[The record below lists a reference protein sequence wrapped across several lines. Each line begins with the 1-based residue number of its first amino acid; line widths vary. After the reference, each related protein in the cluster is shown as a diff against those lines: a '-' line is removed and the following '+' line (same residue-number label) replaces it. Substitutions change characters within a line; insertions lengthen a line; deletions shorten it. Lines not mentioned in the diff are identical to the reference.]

1 MSAAEAFDA
10 TVYARRAC
18 SRFQRFDGTKPSY
31 DDYTPSQSNETV
43 VNLAFESLDLARRA
57 PTGFNTQPYKLVLVH
72 SPDLKKKVSDYCAG
86 ANGFRVC
93 DSDCTAV
100 FLADREVVRT
110 MGKFG
115 RFLREANPKQAQ
127 QLRKIQTF
135 VTVFSSGYPL
145 PRFLAVP
152 ISFVFRVVLGVMKPI
167 LHRWIVLPTL
177 SGAET
182 WAIKNTMLVAMTYML
197 ACTSRGLS
205 TAPMEGFDASGIKR
219 ALNIPRRYSIPL
231 IVATGTGA
239 EKKAVSTTDDAAS
252 IKATTTNMTP
262 RYPRYDE
269 IFSNKFGTAIAAA

>member
-1 MSAAEAFDA
+1 MRKRIPILLSLLVVRGSGFTRPIPLRNSHPRRGVATFTTKASSTEMSAAEAFDA

-115 RFLREANPKQAQ
+115 RFLRKANPKQA
-127 QLRKIQTF
+127 L
-135 VTVFSSGYPL
+135 L
-145 PRFLAVP
+145 P
-152 ISFVFRVVLGVMKPI
+152 FR
-167 LHRWIVLPTL
+167 
-177 SGAET
+177 
-182 WAIKNTMLVAMTYML
+182 
-197 ACTSRGLS
+197 
-205 TAPMEGFDASGIKR
+205 
-219 ALNIPRRYSIPL
+219 IP
-231 IVATGTGA
+231 
-239 EKKAVSTTDDAAS
+239 
-252 IKATTTNMTP
+252 
-262 RYPRYDE
+262 
-269 IFSNKFGTAIAAA
+269 